1 MMMGKIN
8 AYCKPLSLTYSLR
21 GNIIQNL
28 ENGVRPTVNG
38 KWKLC
43 KRAQYCW
50 KKNNTIFNTNF
61 STLPL
66 AGICWYSFKRSET
79 RIILY

>member
-8 AYCKPLSLTYSLR
+8 AYCKPLSLTYSL
-21 GNIIQNL
+21 IQNP
-28 ENGVRPTVNG
+28 ENDVRPTVNG

-43 KRAQYCW
+43 KRAQYYW

-66 AGICWYSFKRSET
+66 AGICWDSFKRSET
-79 RIILY
+79 HIILY